1 MARRSVAATVI
12 AFFFFALSFR
22 EQPYKAAATNRLK
35 LYTEIQIFGVTPF
48 CMHSSREVTRHS
60 RLSLWQ
66 ATSLYMYAVEIGLNG
81 RVQVVLVCIV
91 LQADAVGFAN
101 EAVTIEDYGAIQTAL
116 TLALLPVVVY
126 RLVKLVRRK
135 NPAKAGGADKTV
147 SEPSVRTNN
156 PMLRQSVMRLDDAP
170 ALLEQE
176 EHKTG

>member
-1 MARRSVAATVI
+1 MI

-22 EQPYKAAATNRLK
+22 EQPYKASATNRLK
-35 LYTEIQIFGVTPF
+35 LYTEIQIFGVAPF
-48 CMHSSREVTRHS
+48 CMHSSRGVTRHS

-66 ATSLYMYAVEIGLNG
+66 ATGLSAVEIELNG

-101 EAVTIEDYGAIQTAL
+101 ETVTIEDYGAIQTAL
-116 TLALLPVVVY
+116 TLALLPVVFY

-135 NPAKAGGADKTV
+135 NPAKAGGADKTA

-170 ALLEQE
+170 ALPEQE